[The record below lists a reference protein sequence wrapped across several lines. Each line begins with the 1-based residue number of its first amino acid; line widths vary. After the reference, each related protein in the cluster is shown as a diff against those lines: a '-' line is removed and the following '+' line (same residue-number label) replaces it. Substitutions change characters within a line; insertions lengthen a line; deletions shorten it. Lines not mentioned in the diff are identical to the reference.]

1 MSCVKPAE
9 HKEGM
14 ENEEDAHYQMSDK
27 DKENSKVEKEPVEF
41 KCVLDRP
48 PPLRL
53 PLSPI
58 ADSGCVVHLRCR
70 LKRTHTDLLAFAM
83 LVVMWVSTAPADLDS
98 ANWNPEPQLPSQI
111 TVLLVWADRHDLK
124 GCRNPRG
131 A

>member
-48 PPLRL
+48 PPVSSSLV
-53 PLSPI
+53 
-58 ADSGCVVHLRCR
+58 ADC
-70 LKRTHTDLLAFAM
+70 
-83 LVVMWVSTAPADLDS
+83 
-98 ANWNPEPQLPSQI
+98 
-111 TVLLVWADRHDLK
+111 
-124 GCRNPRG
+124 
-131 A
+131 